1 MGEVKL
7 LDCTLRDGGYLNDWN
22 FGHDSIVNIYERLV
36 SSRMDIIEVGF
47 LNQNYDAD
55 INRTIQPDSRSLDKL
70 YENLE
75 RGKSLIVGMI
85 DYGTCD
91 VCHIVPCKESYL
103 DGIRVI
109 FKKDKRRA
117 AIDFCHE
124 IKSLGYKVFVQAV
137 SITSYSDEELK
148 ELLVMVNDLEPYAFS
163 LVDTYG
169 LLHKNQLIHYFDLSD
184 QRLKPSIGLGYHSH
198 NNFQLA
204 YANCVELIE
213 KNISRTL
220 LIDGSLYGMGK
231 SAGNAPTELLAM
243 YLNDSGRSQYKVY
256 HLLEAIDTAI
266 LDIRK
271 EIQWGYSFKFFVA
284 ASNDCHPNYV
294 SYLMDKKKLS
304 VKSINEILEH
314 IAPEKKLNY
323 DRDYIEEL
331 YVAFQKRECDD
342 RADRERLLKL
352 FRGKRILLVGPGKSV
367 ECNIKNIQE
376 YQEQN
381 QAVSIAVNYI
391 PETVRIDGLFI
402 SNAKRYVQLS
412 SRLNALKERPVLI
425 ATSNVTSAGKI
436 FPYNLNYSD
445 LLDEDA
451 MIVDN
456 PMIMFMKLLKEMDI
470 ESLAL
475 TGFDGYTKSESA
487 NYVNPNME
495 HSFSREKAQDI
506 NRDVVRSIERLSVG
520 YPFFYLTASLYQE
533 TEQEEKN
540 EKIQGSNI

>member
-1 MGEVKL
+1 MGEIKI
-7 LDCTLRDGGYLNDWN
+7 LDCTLRDGGYLNEWN

-47 LNQNYDAD
+47 LNHNYTAD
-55 INRTIQPDSRSLDKL
+55 IDRTIQPDSRSLDKL
-70 YENLE
+70 YENL
-75 RGKSLIVGMI
+75 GKGHSLIVGMI

-91 VCHIVPCKESYL
+91 IENIVPCEDSYL

-109 FKKDKRRA
+109 FKKDRRRE
-117 AIDFCHE
+117 AISFCHE
-124 IKSLGYKVFVQAV
+124 IKLLGYKVFVQAV
-137 SITSYSDEELK
+137 SITSYSDAELK
-148 ELLVMVNDLEPYAFS
+148 ELLAMVNDLEPYAFS

-184 QRLKPSIGLGYHSH
+184 KELKPAIGLGYHSH

-213 KNISRTL
+213 KNISRQL

-243 YLNDSGRSQYKVY
+243 YLNDTGRSQYKVY

-304 VKSINEILEH
+304 VKSINEILER
-314 IAPEKKLNY
+314 ILPEKKLNY

-331 YVAFQKRECDD
+331 YVLFQKRECDD
-342 RADRERLLKL
+342 REDRRKLLKL
-352 FRGKRILLVGPGKSV
+352 FRDKKVLLIGPGKSV
-367 ECNIKNIQE
+367 ERNIMNIQE
-376 YQEQN
+376 YQKQN
-381 QAVSIAVNYI
+381 QVVSVAVNYI
-391 PETVRIDGLFI
+391 PAEGHIDCLFI

-412 SRLNALKERPVLI
+412 SKLNALKERPVLI
-425 ATSNVTSAGKI
+425 ATSNVTSAGKL
-436 FPYNLNYSD
+436 FPYSLNYSD
-445 LLDEDA
+445 LLDEEA
-451 MIVDN
+451 LIVDN
-456 PMIMFMKLLKEMDI
+456 PMIMFMRLLKEMEI
-470 ESLAL
+470 ENLAL
-475 TGFDGYTKSESA
+475 AGFDGYTESESA

-495 HSFSREKAQDI
+495 HSFSREKARDI
-506 NRDVVRSIERLSVG
+506 NRDVVESIERLTLN
-520 YPFFYLTASLYQE
+520 YPFFYLTESLYQKVE
-533 TEQEEKN
+533 WEK
-540 EKIQGSNI
+540 